1 MNPTYTE
8 VKWKRGSVFKADP
21 AQALKEIES
30 LNLKY
35 NGFAPDGALV
45 KHAKSK
51 RSVLHHE
58 FEWDDSVAGHK
69 YRLQTEKKIKRSLV
83 VVTDHMVDK
92 ESNPIEV
99 RVFTS
104 ALVSDEDN
112 TPRRVYMNTFDMLED
127 PYGRQQLLEQ
137 AKQELEQFK
146 RKYEMLSELSSVMK
160 PIELFISEY

>member
-21 AQALKEIES
+21 AQALKEIEA

-45 KHAKSK
+45 EHAKSK

-58 FEWDDSVAGHK
+58 FEWDDSIAGYK

-83 VVTDHMVDK
+83 GGC
-92 ESNPIEV
+92 S
-99 RVFTS
+99 RVS
-104 ALVSDEDN
+104 GAAPS
-112 TPRRVYMNTFDMLED
+112 RRRRPAT
-127 PYGRQQLLEQ
+127 R
-137 AKQELEQFK
+137 
-146 RKYEMLSELSSVMK
+146 R
-160 PIELFISEY
+160 